1 MFSNSDYLHERT
13 AAGTADP
20 LSECSEKDFIA
31 WREILNVSGRQIF
44 TRRLSSLGI
53 DEKQARQLTR
63 RAGANGNRSAPI
75 WRQLLQTALATK
87 EPNEHWFDANQP
99 FGRIWAPITGY
110 AIKQLSAYDTR
121 LVSRNALANLVCFL
135 HSEISNLA
143 AEPTYKVFDNFR
155 AQGGTFE
162 EFIDRQRCY
171 CCEDIFCS
179 YPALPRSLSGLIA
192 DWINTTDAFLRR
204 LEPSAGLLSRAFGIA
219 TFHLNS
225 VTMGLSDRHAGGYQ
239 VILADFGD
247 RKVLYKPKEMS
258 LESLLPTIN
267 EWLVAEDYPTP
278 FRFPLAIDCGEYGWA
293 EWIDQKPC
301 HSEEEVKRYYRQAG
315 ALLCL
320 SHMLNAKDLL
330 FENIVACESDPVPI
344 DLEAFLQPEAR
355 TFDRIGQHFDA
366 DHPAYKWKGCVI
378 DVALLPFWQFSSSHP
393 MCDLSGLGCK
403 NEDLPPGK
411 VTEWEF
417 INSTEMKPVVRSVQP
432 YRTKNEVLYRGSV
445 QNAVDFIQEIESGF
459 AGFHG
464 FLVEKKESLL
474 NFLSQWSG
482 GKSRL
487 IFRPT
492 QLYTLL
498 IRKSLSA
505 RNLESGIKRSIVFE
519 QLYRPALKSGHLTRD
534 LQRLFD
540 FERDA
545 LLRLDIPRFYISL
558 QSVDLNLGPENP
570 IAGFLWAPPLE
581 TVKRRIR
588 HASESSLQYH
598 LEVIRASLKRR
609 PNVVSTPLGNDDQVQ
624 LVREY
629 ADLIYAKA
637 NPEKNPFLWAPPSFV
652 EVQLP
657 EIERL
662 AMYSGEIGI
671 LIFLA
676 AADRALHRRTS
687 PALLK
692 HCYSKVE
699 AFDSGSAPLGI
710 GNGIGGLI
718 YGSLVLGEILED
730 KSWGNLAALLSE
742 RLPDDRIRTEREPE
756 ILYGVAGLLLAVRKL
771 HQVLPSERTKR
782 QAALCVKNLVS
793 SFRANAGW
801 IRPNGDCSLGFAHG
815 TAGIAYALAVG
826 AGILNNVSGLDA
838 ARKAIEFDRQFF
850 DGRAH
855 NWPATTDGGDVRMRA
870 WCSGLPG
877 VLLSRAGVWARS
889 RDPQL
894 LAEIEA
900 NIPHLPNLLGLDH
913 WCCGSAGAAEVLM
926 CIANLLD
933 REDLMA
939 NAGSLIDQ
947 TVRRALKTVYYRF
960 GPEVGEN
967 YCFQP
972 TLFRGLAG
980 IGYTLIRSMSPFD
993 LPCILAFE

>member
-13 AAGTADP
+13 AAGTPAP
-20 LSECSEKDFIA
+20 LSEGSEMDFIA
-31 WREILNVSGRQIF
+31 WREILNVSGQQIF
-44 TRRLSSLGI
+44 TRRLTSLGI
-53 DEKQARQLTR
+53 DEDQARRLTR
-63 RAGANGNRSAPI
+63 RAGDNDNHSAPI
-75 WRQLLQTALATK
+75 WRQLLRTALSSK
-87 EPNEHWFDANQP
+87 EPNLDLFDANQP

-110 AIKQLSAYDTR
+110 AIKQLSPYDAR
-121 LVSRNALANLVCFL
+121 LVSPNALANLVCFL

-143 AEPTYKVFDNFR
+143 AEPTYTIFDNFR

-162 EFIDRQRCY
+162 EFIDRQRRY
-171 CCEDIFCS
+171 SCEDILGS
-179 YPALPRSLSGLIA
+179 YPALTRCMTGLIA
-192 DWINTTDAFLRR
+192 DWINTTNAFLRR
-204 LEPSAGLLSRAFGIA
+204 LEASAALLSRAFGIA
-219 TFHLNS
+219 DFHLNS

-239 VILADFGD
+239 VILADFGE

-267 EWLVAEDYPTP
+267 EWFVAEDYPTP

-330 FENIVACESDPVPI
+330 FENIVACRSDPVPI

-378 DVALLPFWQFSSSHP
+378 DTGLLPFWQVSSSHP

-411 VTEWEF
+411 VTEWES
-417 INSTEMKPVVRSVQP
+417 INTTGMKPVIRSVQP

-445 QNAVDFIQEIESGF
+445 QNAADFIQEIESGF
-459 AGFHG
+459 AGLHG
-464 FLVEKKESLL
+464 FLVKKKESLL
-474 NFLSQWSG
+474 NFLSRWSE

-505 RNLESGIKRSIVFE
+505 PNLESGIMRSIVFE
-519 QLYRPALKSGHLTRD
+519 QLYRPTLKSGHLTRD

-545 LLRLDIPRFYISL
+545 LLRLDIPRFYIPV
-558 QSVDLNLGPENP
+558 QSADLDLGPENP

-588 HASESSLQYH
+588 HASESSLPYH

-609 PNVVSTPLGNDDQVQ
+609 PKVVSAPLGKDDQLQ

-637 NPEKNPFLWAPPSFV
+637 NPDKNSFLWPPASFV

-662 AMYSGEIGI
+662 SMYSGEIGI

-687 PALLK
+687 PALLE
-692 HCYSKVE
+692 HCYSKVK
-699 AFDSGSAPLGI
+699 AFDSSSASLGI
-710 GNGIGGLI
+710 GNGIGSLI
-718 YGSLVLGEILED
+718 YGSLILGEILED
-730 KSWGNLAALLSE
+730 KSWRNLAAHLSE
-742 RLPDDRIRTEREPE
+742 RLPDDRIQTEREPE
-756 ILYGVAGLLLAVRKL
+756 ILYGVAGLLLAVRRL
-771 HQVLPSERTKR
+771 HQVLPSEHTKR

-793 SFRANAGW
+793 GFREDAGW

-826 AGILNNVSGLDA
+826 AGILSDVSALDTG
-838 ARKAIEFDRQFF
+838 RKAIEFDRKYF
-850 DGRAH
+850 DEAAH
-855 NWPATTDGGDVRMRA
+855 NWPATTDSSDVRMRA

-877 VLLSRAGVWARS
+877 ILLSRAGVWARS

-900 NIPHLPNLLGLDH
+900 NIPHLQNLLGLDH
-913 WCCGSAGAAEVLM
+913 WCCGSAGTAEVLM
-926 CIANLLD
+926 CIANLLN
-933 REDLMA
+933 REDLIA
-939 NAGSLIDQ
+939 NARSVIDQ
-947 TVRRALKTVYYRF
+947 TVRRALKTTYYRF
-960 GPEVGEN
+960 SPEVGEN

-972 TLFRGLAG
+972 GLFRGLAG
-980 IGYTLIRSMSPFD
+980 IGYTLIRSMAPVD
-993 LPCILAFE
+993 LPCILTFE